1 MIIQIGAFD
10 LERQIGAASNLI
22 WRIKEDMKHFKD
34 TTMGNICIM
43 GRVTWE
49 SIDDQYRP
57 LTGRKN
63 IVVTSDKAYKVP
75 KEVLIAPS
83 LEAALAL
90 AEDESLMKEYAG
102 KDVYICGGQQLYEAA
117 MPYADALE
125 VTEIAKIFPTVGM
138 ENVRYFPD
146 IDPTIWYAVHSE
158 SHTTE
163 EGLVFDFIR
172 YEKHP

>member
-1 MIIQIGAFD
+1 MIILIGAFD
-10 LERQIGAASNLI
+10 LEQKIGAASTLI
-22 WRIKEDMKHFKD
+22 WQIKEDTKHFKNI
-34 TTMGNICIM
+34 TMGNICIM

-49 SIDDQYRP
+49 SISEQYRP
-57 LTGRKN
+57 LDGRKN
-63 IVVTSDKAYKVP
+63 IVVTSNKDYVIP
-75 KEVLIAPS
+75 KDVLIAPN
-83 LEAALAL
+83 LETALAF
-90 AEDESLMKEYAG
+90 AKDESLMKEFAG

-125 VTEIAKIFPTVGM
+125 VTEIAKIFPTEGM
-138 ENVRYFPD
+138 ENVRYFPE
-146 IDPTIWYAVHSE
+146 IDPVLWYAVHSE

>member
-1 MIIQIGAFD
+1 MIILIGAFD
-10 LERQIGAASNLI
+10 LEQQIGAASTLI
-22 WRIKEDMKHFKD
+22 WEIKEDMKHFKD
-34 TTMGNICIM
+34 KTMGNICIM

-49 SIDDQYRP
+49 SIDEKYRP
-57 LTGRKN
+57 LNGRKN
-63 IVVTSDKAYKVP
+63 IIVTSRKDYVVP
-75 KEVLIAPS
+75 ENVLVAPS

-90 AEDESLMKEYAG
+90 AEEETLMKEFAG

-125 VTEIAKIFPTVGM
+125 VTEIAKIFPTNGK
-138 ENVRYFPD
+138 ENVRYFPE
-146 IDPTIWYAVHSE
+146 IDPTMWYAVHSE
-158 SHTTE
+158 SNTTE